1 MKMFHA
7 SRHSSICLFSYFSRV
22 FLLNIHIYIFNID
35 GYVLLLQTPRLR
47 IRGHTP
53 AQMRLVVR
61 AGASLQNTHPERP
74 VPRGKREDEEEK
86 KKTVRN
92 SFVLF
97 FLVWFGLFFGVLFC
111 FLVFFLVLSFD
122 ATFLKM
128 LVFQMEFCAKS
139 RKRTARPLLLLLLF
153 LSSSC

>member
-1 MKMFHA
+1 M
-7 SRHSSICLFSYFSRV
+7 
-22 FLLNIHIYIFNID
+22 LNIHIYIFNID

-92 SFVLF
+92 SLFFFFWFGLVCFLGFCFVLF
-97 FLVWFGLFFGVLFC
+97 FFFFGF
-111 FLVFFLVLSFD
+111 VF
-122 ATFLKM
+122 
-128 LVFQMEFCAKS
+128 
-139 RKRTARPLLLLLLF
+139 
-153 LSSSC
+153 